1 MKIGRFLKNNAAFF
15 LFFLSSLIVLFLS
28 INANINLRRTVGLM
42 EKSIHEFLLASAY
55 ALSDYVS
62 IEELDRYHRLEDVLT
77 PEALEEYQKKVTAL
91 RGEELEVYREK
102 GHALTG
108 QEEFVPGYRNLKE
121 RLAEFAE
128 RYQVLYVYF
137 WRPYGENQI
146 QYIADNDYTEDIC
159 TPLTFF
165 PLELLSEHVIGSKT
179 ADTTNFDEYTMTW
192 GGLITALVPLL
203 DEDGNLYCVAGVDI
217 SDERILSQRDATI
230 RRYILQVIAIIA
242 TILTTGT
249 LFLLYRQKIKQLNVF
264 NANLQAMVEEETKKV
279 LALNETFGR
288 YLSDEIVKDLL
299 ESPEGLSLGG
309 KKQNITIMFTDIR
322 DFTGISEQ
330 MRVEDAV
337 TMLNHY
343 FSIMVEVIHK
353 YRGTVIEFLGDGI
366 LAIFGAP
373 VAYANHTDSAV
384 ACSLEMQIAMD
395 EVNEWN
401 IKNNYPAL
409 EMGVGIN
416 TGETIV
422 GNIGSPR
429 SMKYNVIGSNV
440 NLASRIETFSTGGQI
455 LLSEQSYRAA
465 GTELHVVQTL
475 EVMPKGVKAPL
486 SLYQIDG
493 IGAPYFIELKNEES
507 PLIRLPAPVPVT
519 CYRIDNKRVGIKQL
533 HYYLLSVSDTKAIII
548 AGKGEEKLDMFE
560 NVKLVNA
567 RGVEVSAKIIR
578 RSNEGIIIVRFTSGV
593 RDFLEGPAAGASPD
607 LAEKTVL

>member
-1 MKIGRFLKNNAAFF
+1 
-15 LFFLSSLIVLFLS
+15 
-28 INANINLRRTVGLM
+28 M
-42 EKSIHEFLLASAY
+42 EESIHEFLLASAQ
-55 ALSDYVS
+55 ALSDYVD
-62 IEELDRYHRLEDVLT
+62 IEELDRYHRLEDVLV
-77 PEALEEYQKKVTAL
+77 PEAVEEYQKKVAAL
-91 RGEELEVYREK
+91 SGEELEMYREK

-108 QEEFVPGYRNLKE
+108 KEEFVPEYRNLKE
-121 RLAEFAE
+121 RLAEFVE
-128 RYQVLYVYF
+128 RYQVLYAYF

-165 PLELLSEHVIGSKT
+165 PLEFISEDVITNKT

-192 GGLITALVPLL
+192 DGLITALVPVL
-203 DEDGNLYCVAGVDI
+203 DGEGRLYCIAGVDI
-217 SDERILSQRDATI
+217 SDERILSQRDATM
-230 RRYILQVIAIIA
+230 RLYILQVVAIVA
-242 TILTTGT
+242 TILATGT

-264 NANLQAMVEEETKKV
+264 NTNLQAMVEGETKKV
-279 LALNETFGR
+279 LALHETFGR

-330 MRVEDAV
+330 MQVEDAV
-337 TMLNHY
+337 AMLNHY
-343 FSIMVEVIHK
+343 FGIMVEVIHK

-401 IKNNYPAL
+401 IRNDYPVL

-455 LLSEQSYRAA
+455 LLSEQSYKAVE
-465 GTELHVVQTL
+465 TELHVVQTL
-475 EVMPKGVKAPL
+475 EVMPKGIKAPL
-486 SLYQIDG
+486 SLYHVDG
-493 IGAPYFIELKNEES
+493 IGAPYFIELKNEEP
-507 PLIRLPAPVPVT
+507 PLTRLPAPVPVT
-519 CYRIDNKRVGIKQL
+519 CYRIDDKRVEIKQL
-533 HYYLLSVSDTKAIII
+533 YYYLLSVSDTEAIVI
-548 AGKGEEKLDMFE
+548 AGKGEEKPNLFE
-560 NVKLVNA
+560 NIKLVNA
-567 RGVEVSAKIIR
+567 RGIEVFAKVIR
-578 RSNEGIIIVRFTSGV
+578 CSGEGIIIVRFTSGAK
-593 RDFLEGPAAGASPD
+593 DFLD
-607 LAEKTVL
+607 RLV

>member
-1 MKIGRFLKNNAAFF
+1 MKIGRFLKNNAALF

-28 INANINLRRTVGLM
+28 VNANINLRRTVKLM

-62 IEELDRYHRLEDVLT
+62 VEELDKYHRLEDVLV
-77 PEALEEYQKKVTAL
+77 PEAVEEYQKKTAAL
-91 RGEELEVYREK
+91 SGEELETYREK
-102 GHALTG
+102 GHAFTG
-108 QEEFVPGYRNLKE
+108 QEEFAPGYANLKE
-121 RLAEFAE
+121 RLAKFAE
-128 RYQVLYVYF
+128 QYQVLYAYF
-137 WRPYGENQI
+137 WRPYGEDQI

-165 PLELLSEHVIGSKT
+165 PLELPSEKVINNKMVY
-179 ADTTNFDEYTMTW
+179 TTNFDEYTMTW
-192 GGLITALVPLL
+192 GGLITALVPVL
-203 DEDGNLYCVAGVDI
+203 DGEGNLYCVAGVDI
-217 SDERILSQRDATI
+217 GDERILSQRDAAM
-230 RRYILQVIAIIA
+230 RLYILQAVAITA

-249 LFLLYRQKIKQLNVF
+249 LFLLYRQKIRQLNVF
-264 NANLQAMVEEETKKV
+264 NVNLQAMVEEETKKV

-322 DFTGISEQ
+322 GFTSISEQ

-401 IKNNYPAL
+401 VSNNYPAL

-429 SMKYNVIGSNV
+429 SMKYNVIGNNV

-455 LLSEQSYRAA
+455 LLSEQSYKAV

-486 SLYQIDG
+486 SLYHVDG
-493 IGAPYFIELKNEES
+493 IGAPYFIELKNEET
-507 PLIRLPAPVPVT
+507 PLTRLPSPVPVS
-519 CYRIDNKRVGIKQL
+519 CYRIDDKRVEIKQL
-533 HYYLLSVSDTKAIII
+533 HYYLLSVSDTRAIII
-548 AGKGEEKLDMFE
+548 AGKGEEKLDVFE

-567 RGVEVSAKIIR
+567 RGVEVFAKIIR
-578 RSNEGIIIVRFTSGV
+578 RSSEGVISARFTSSA
-593 RDFLEGPAAGASPD
+593 RDFTEAQ
-607 LAEKTVL
+607 V